1 MTMPNR
7 SLSEGIC
14 GCEGGIKDSWCAT
27 CLSSEQDMTKL
38 ARGKRTI
45 VNHCLDS
52 CTRDSRSR
60 NLSFID
66 RDPFTGTS
74 KCGCLEY
81 ARDHHLKPSLM
92 PFLDWVEHCY
102 RTAPSILSQVVLRL
116 ASDAGCGSGRGS
128 AASSI
133 RRVDLP
139 LILYI
144 FTVLFL
150 RTVLCRSLYLVL

>member
-1 MTMPNR
+1 MPNR

-45 VNHCLDS
+45 MNHCLDS

-74 KCGCLEY
+74 KCERLEY

-92 PFLDWVEHCY
+92 LFLDWVETFTELFHPYCHWCIGWRY
-102 RTAPSILSQVVLRL
+102 S
-116 ASDAGCGSGRGS
+116 ASDAGCGDGRGS
-128 AASSI
+128 AASPI
-133 RRVDLP
+133 RRVDL
-139 LILYI
+139 LSVLYI
-144 FTVLFL
+144 LTVLFL
-150 RTVLCRSLYLVL
+150 RTVLCRSSYLVV

>member
-1 MTMPNR
+1 MSFIQAYSSEMTMPNR

-66 RDPFTGTS
+66 RDRFTGTS
-74 KCGCLEY
+74 RCERLEY
-81 ARDHHLKPSLM
+81 ARDHHLKPSLTL
-92 PFLDWVEHCY
+92 FLDWVENCY
-102 RTAPSILSQVVLRL
+102 RTAPSMLSQVVLRL
-116 ASDAGCGSGRGS
+116 APLGVRRWLWKRSRL
-128 AASSI
+128 SSQF
-133 RRVDLP
+133 DP
-139 LILYI
+139 
-144 FTVLFL
+144 T
-150 RTVLCRSLYLVL
+150 S